1 MSQLLK
7 LFLEILIFDPQIF
20 HDVILDT
27 AKRESKKLAIYCY
40 VFKWTTYSFDQAC
53 LKHLNILLGS
63 LILGHQTRN
72 VLTVLSLM
80 LEGRRYML
88 TLFALTAE
96 HPRNGQ
102 ALVLLLHLVEEEFD
116 LRGRRLD
123 NLFKIVVL

>member
-7 LFLEILIFDPQIF
+7 LSLEILIFYPQIF

-27 AKRESKKLAIYCY
+27 AKRESKKLVIDRF
-40 VFKWTTYSFDQAC
+40 VFKWTYSFDQAC
-53 LKHLNILLGS
+53 LKHLNILLGR

-80 LEGRRYML
+80 LEGCRYML
-88 TLFALTAE
+88 TLFTLTAE
-96 HPRNGQ
+96 HPWNRQ
-102 ALVLLLHLVEEEFD
+102 ALVLLLHLVEEKFD
-116 LRGRRLD
+116 LRGRCLD